1 MDLDDQ
7 INLEHIL
14 LFDRMCRVCGET
26 KNLIDDFYLTR
37 KGRGALP
44 SAYSYEC
51 KDCTRKR
58 VISNKKKKVSL
69 EMWEYPDWQRF
80 THGFPIQTTIF
91 NK

>member
-7 INLEHIL
+7 INLNHIL
-14 LFDRMCRVCGET
+14 LFDRECRVCGET

-51 KDCTRKR
+51 KECTKKR
-58 VISNKKKKVSL
+58 VLENKKKRVSKS
-69 EMWEYPDWQRF
+69 EWYYPDW
-80 THGFPIQTTIF
+80 
-91 NK
+91 

>member
-14 LFDRMCRVCGET
+14 LFDRTCRVCGET

-51 KDCTRKR
+51 KECTKKR
-58 VISNKKKKVSL
+58 VLSNKKKPTSL

-80 THGFPIQTTIF
+80 THGFPIQTPIF

>member
-1 MDLDDQ
+1 MDLDKQ

-14 LFDRMCRVCGET
+14 LFDRQCRVCGEI

-51 KDCTRKR
+51 KECTIMR
-58 VISNKKKKVSL
+58 VKSKKKRKID
-69 EMWEYPDWQRF
+69 WEYRDWQIF
-80 THGFPIQTTIF
+80 THGFPIESGPF

>member
-1 MDLDDQ
+1 MDLEDQ

-14 LFDRMCRVCGET
+14 LFDRQCRVCGET

-51 KDCTRKR
+51 KECTKKR
-58 VISNKKKKVSL
+58 VLSNKKKSIQKQ
-69 EMWEYPDWQRF
+69 MWEYPDW
-80 THGFPIQTTIF
+80 
-91 NK
+91 

>member
-1 MDLDDQ
+1 MGILLIDLDDQ

-14 LFDRMCRVCGET
+14 LFERECRVCKET

-51 KDCTRKR
+51 KECTKKR
-58 VISNKKKKVSL
+58 IVISRMTNKVFDK
-69 EMWEYPDWQRF
+69 WEYPDW
-80 THGFPIQTTIF
+80 
-91 NK
+91 